1 MSSNPWARL
10 ERVILIL
17 SVVSLLLAA
26 SVSPVSAETGSISI
40 GNGGADGEI
49 GNTFSSINGAPWQ
62 WDGQCYGDVGTAY
75 FVEVGWWVEARTA
88 LEFPLTELPADATI
102 TSATLSLSHAV
113 GSASDTIALYGY
125 AGDGTRDPGDVLV
138 AGTPIVFSS
147 AAPVIDQHD
156 VTALLT
162 PAVVAAG
169 WAGFSLRAEP
179 PIFTDLGSA
188 HAFECPSNLH
198 FPVLTIEYF
207 REDPADEDLDGVI
220 DAVDVCPGTVADN
233 FPQLM
238 DNRYSYDGT
247 ALVSALSSNQPH
259 TIQETRGCSGS
270 QIIAAMGLGGS
281 HQRFGLLRSKL
292 ETWIAA
298 LL

>member
-1 MSSNPWARL
+1 VSLNPRGRTGRL
-10 ERVILIL
+10 ILIL
-17 SVVSLLLAA
+17 TVVGLLLAI
-26 SVSPVSAETGSISI
+26 SVAPVSAETGSITI

-75 FVEVGWWVEARTA
+75 FVDVGWWVEARTA
-88 LEFPLTELPADATI
+88 LEFPLTGLPADATI
-102 TSATLSLSHAV
+102 TSATLSLSHSV
-113 GSASDTIALYGY
+113 GSASDTIAIYGY
-125 AGDGTRDPGDVLV
+125 AGDGTHDAGDVLV

-147 AAPVIDQHD
+147 AAPVIDHHD

-179 PIFTDLGSA
+179 PILTDLGSA
-188 HAFECPSNLH
+188 HAFECPQMLH

-207 REDPADEDLDGVI
+207 REDPPDEDLDGVI
-220 DAVDVCPGTVADN
+220 DAIDVCPGTVADN

-247 ALVSALSSNQPH
+247 ALVSGLSSNQAR
-259 TIQETRGCSGS
+259 TIQDTGGCSAS

-281 HQRFGLLRSKL
+281 HERFGLLRSKL
-292 ETWIAA
+292 EAWIAS